1 MVINKAMRSTGHWG
15 GILSGLFWRRHH
27 LDHGAAFR
35 GRIIGDRIV
44 LAFANGMDA
53 VTVDAL
59 ADQVGLDRLGAAL
72 EASISARRQFLNF
85 VCSRIDRAGNTS
97 FFIFIPVPIPRRLA
111 GYPSSASPSAETPDR
126 HMASTPGWVCCRR
139 P

>member
-15 GILSGLFWRRHH
+15 GILSGIFWRRHH

-72 EASISARRQFLNF
+72 EANISARRPFLDF
-85 VCSRIDRAGNTS
+85 VCSRIDRADNTS
-97 FFIFIPVPIPRRLA
+97 FFIFIPVPIPRRSA
-111 GYPSSASPSAETPDR
+111 G
-126 HMASTPGWVCCRR
+126 
-139 P
+139 